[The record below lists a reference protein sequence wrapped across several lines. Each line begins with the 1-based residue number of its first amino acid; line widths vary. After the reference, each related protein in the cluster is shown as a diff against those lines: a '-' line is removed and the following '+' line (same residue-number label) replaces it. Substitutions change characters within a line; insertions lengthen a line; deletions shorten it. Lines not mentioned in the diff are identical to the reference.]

1 MQMEKKWNLTI
12 NAKINVG
19 EVKTDVTIGPFC
31 PTFDYVL
38 ENYFFCEQY
47 ISNSEKHKKKYIQ
60 TIGFTRALHN
70 LKMKETKP

>member
-19 EVKTDVTIGPFC
+19 EVKTDDTICPFC

-38 ENYFFCEQY
+38 QKCFCFGTLLFCEQ
-47 ISNSEKHKKKYIQ
+47 
-60 TIGFTRALHN
+60 
-70 LKMKETKP
+70 

>member
-19 EVKTDVTIGPFC
+19 EVKTDDTICPFC

-38 ENYFFCEQY
+38 QNASVLVPYYSVNNKFQ
-47 ISNSEKHKKKYIQ
+47 IVKNIRKNVSRQ
-60 TIGFTRALHN
+60 
-70 LKMKETKP
+70 

>member
-1 MQMEKKWNLTI
+1 MLYANEKKWNLTI

-38 ENYFFCEQY
+38 ENYFCFVNNIFQIVKNIRKN
-47 ISNSEKHKKKYIQ
+47 ISRQ
-60 TIGFTRALHN
+60 
-70 LKMKETKP
+70 